1 MTLIAD
7 TGPLIALAKIKHLD
21 LLHVLFE
28 QVRIPTK
35 VYRELMAKIGEESRE
50 IDKALDEFILISKE
64 IPKIKKI
71 EPAIQD
77 LDQGERKVIELAYTY
92 DKPVLLLMDDKLGR
106 EAAKQLKL
114 NVTGSIGILLK
125 AKKEGAISN
134 VTDLLRLMRKNGYW
148 FSDEIIREA
157 GKIAGEKN

>member
-7 TGPLIALAKIKHLD
+7 TGPLIAFAKIKHLD

-28 QVRIPTK
+28 QVRIPTI
-35 VYRELMAKIGEESRE
+35 VYKELMAKIGEESRE

-64 IPKIKKI
+64 IPEIKKI
-71 EPAIQD
+71 EPVIQD
-77 LDQGERKVIELAYTY
+77 LGQGERKVIELAHAF
-92 DKPVLLLMDDKLGR
+92 DKSVLLLMDDKLGR
-106 EAAKQLKL
+106 EAAKQLSL

-125 AKKEGAISN
+125 AKKEGRISN
-134 VTDLLRLMRKNGYW
+134 VTDLLRLMRKKGYW

-157 GKIAGEKN
+157 GRIAGE

>member
-7 TGPLIALAKIKHLD
+7 TGPIIALAKIKHLD

-64 IPKIKKI
+64 ILRIKKI

-77 LDQGERKVIELAYTY
+77 LDQGEREVIELAYTY
-92 DKPVLLLMDDKLGR
+92 NKPVLLLMDDKLGR

-134 VTDLLRLMRKNGYW
+134 VTDLLRLM
-148 FSDEIIREA
+148 
-157 GKIAGEKN
+157 

>member
-1 MTLIAD
+1 
-7 TGPLIALAKIKHLD
+7 
-21 LLHVLFE
+21 
-28 QVRIPTK
+28 
-35 VYRELMAKIGEESRE
+35 MAKIGEESRE

-64 IPKIKKI
+64 ILRIKKI

-77 LDQGERKVIELAYTY
+77 LDQGEREVIELAYTY
-92 DKPVLLLMDDKLGR
+92 NKPVLLLMDDKLGR

-157 GKIAGEKN
+157 GKIAGE